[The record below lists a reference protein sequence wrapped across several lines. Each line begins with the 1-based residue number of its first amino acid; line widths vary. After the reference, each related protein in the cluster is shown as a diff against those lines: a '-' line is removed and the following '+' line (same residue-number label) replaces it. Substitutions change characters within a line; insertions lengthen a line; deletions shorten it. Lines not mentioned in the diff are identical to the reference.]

1 VSAVAEL
8 TIFPLDKGVSLSAHV
23 ARVLAVIRRSGL
35 PHALGPMGTCIEGE
49 WDQVMAVVTACFE
62 ELRKDSARI
71 NVSLRV
77 DWRSGPGGR
86 LEAKPASVLD
96 KLDGPHGPH
105 APGKAGGGA

>member
-1 VSAVAEL
+1 MSAVAEL
-8 TIFPLDKGVSLSAHV
+8 TIFPMDKGVSLSPYV
-23 ARVLAVIRRSGL
+23 ARALAVIRQSGL

-49 WDQVMAVVTACFE
+49 WDEVMAVVTACFE

-86 LEAKPASVLD
+86 LAAKPASVLE
-96 KLDGPHGPH
+96 KLGPGGPR
-105 APGKAGGGA
+105 G